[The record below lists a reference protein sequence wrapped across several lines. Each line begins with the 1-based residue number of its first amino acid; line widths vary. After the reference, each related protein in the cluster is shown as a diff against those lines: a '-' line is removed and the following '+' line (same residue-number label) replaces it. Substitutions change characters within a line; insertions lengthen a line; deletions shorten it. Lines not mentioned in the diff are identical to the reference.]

1 MQTKER
7 NLTRLF
13 PQLQEYFSPKIVGE
27 VNDVFIKITKVKGDA
42 VPWHIHDNEDEMF
55 YMVKGSLVMELKD
68 QESFE
73 LKEGEFFIVKKGLEH
88 RVHSREECWILLIE
102 NKATKH
108 TGDVKSGITK
118 SVEEQY

>member
-1 MQTKER
+1 MQNKER
-7 NLTRLF
+7 NLAKMF
-13 PQLQEYFSPKIVGE
+13 PPLQEYFSPKIVGE

-42 VPWHIHDNEDEMF
+42 VPRHIHNHEDEMF
-55 YMVKGSLVMELKD
+55 YMVRGSLVMEFKG

-88 RVHSREECWILLIE
+88 RVHSRDECWILLIE

-108 TGDVKSGITK
+108 TGDIKSGITK
-118 SVEEQY
+118 SIEEQY

>member
-1 MQTKER
+1 MLNKER
-7 NLTRLF
+7 NLSRMF

-55 YMVKGSLVMELKD
+55 YMVKGSLIMELKD

-88 RVHSREECWILLIE
+88 RVHSQDECWILLIE
-102 NKATKH
+102 NKAAKH
-108 TGDVKSGITK
+108 TGDIKSGITK
-118 SVEEQY
+118 SIEEQY

>member
-1 MQTKER
+1 MESKER
-7 NLTRLF
+7 NLAKLF
-13 PQLQEYFSPKIVGE
+13 PQLQEYFSPRIIGE

-42 VPWHIHDNEDEMF
+42 VPWHIHDHEDEMF

-73 LKEGEFFIVKKGLEH
+73 LHEGEFFIVTKGWEH
-88 RVHSREECWILLIE
+88 RVHSRDECWILLIE

-108 TGDVKSGITK
+108 TGDVKSSITK
-118 SVEEQY
+118 SIEEQY